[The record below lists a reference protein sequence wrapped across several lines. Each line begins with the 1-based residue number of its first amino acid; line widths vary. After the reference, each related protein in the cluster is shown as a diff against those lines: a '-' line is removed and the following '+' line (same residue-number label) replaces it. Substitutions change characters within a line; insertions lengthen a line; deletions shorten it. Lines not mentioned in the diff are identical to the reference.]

1 MNISLVPLEHASTAW
16 NQARHWLE
24 PAIERCNG
32 RWTMEHLCAAVMMGN
47 TQLWVAFEDEKI
59 WGAVTTEVTRYPAKT
74 MLSMHFLGGER
85 FDDWYVDMLKNL
97 SRYAKDAGCDGLEG
111 VARFGF
117 WKWLKQDDF
126 VKSSVFYEKDLTDE

>member
-1 MNISLVPLEHASTAW
+1 
-16 NQARHWLE
+16 
-24 PAIERCNG
+24 
-32 RWTMEHLCAAVMMGN
+32 MEHLCAAVMMGN
-47 TQLWVAFEDEKI
+47 TQLWVAFEDEKV

>member
-1 MNISLVPLEHASTAW
+1 MKISLVPLEHASTAW

-47 TQLWVAFEDEKI
+47 TQLWVAFDDDKV
-59 WGAVTTEVTRYPAKT
+59 WGAVTTEVTRYPART

-97 SRYAKDAGCDGLEG
+97 SRYAKDVGCDGLEG